1 MWARDVPHRGIR
13 KQVTSPRKFPLRA
26 VHHQLTNF
34 NPATYMGR
42 HWDPRVHMKIK
53 SGKSSK
59 RPKRTHT
66 DRGQSGEMNIRNSTP
81 TSHTE
86 DPESFVPANTA
97 MGRCV
102 YPVGLVIEPLTVAK
116 VNLALGSLPRIPWN
130 CFDFLKQVGCPS
142 TTTHPLTIQ
151 TDERCNTYRAL
162 GKCIVPWPNDHRIF
176 QVGSEC
182 RWNQRSYWGE
192 EVGQFLWETSLW
204 LTKMEL
210 ILEPKQ

>member
-1 MWARDVPHRGIR
+1 
-13 KQVTSPRKFPLRA
+13 
-26 VHHQLTNF
+26 
-34 NPATYMGR
+34 
-42 HWDPRVHMKIK
+42 MKIK

-66 DRGQSGEMNIRNSTP
+66 DKGQSGEMNIRNSTP

-86 DPESFVPANTA
+86 DPKSFVPA

-102 YPVGLVIEPLTVAK
+102 YTVDLVIEPLTVAK
-116 VNLALGSLPRIPWN
+116 VNLAPGSFPRILWN
-130 CFDFLKQVGCPS
+130 CFDFLKQVECPS

-151 TDERCNTYRAL
+151 TDERCNSYRAL

-192 EVGQFLWETSLW
+192 EVGQFLWETSL
-204 LTKMEL
+204 
-210 ILEPKQ
+210 